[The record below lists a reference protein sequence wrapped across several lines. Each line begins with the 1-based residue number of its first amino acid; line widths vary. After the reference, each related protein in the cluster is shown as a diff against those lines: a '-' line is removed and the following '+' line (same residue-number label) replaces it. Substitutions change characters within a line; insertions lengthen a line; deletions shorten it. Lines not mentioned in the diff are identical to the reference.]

1 MPCLEPPSP
10 SGTRSRRTREIL
22 EKFSSGKGQRPVA
35 SLPRAGCRASTTV
48 DSGHQPPARASA
60 RASPPPPATA
70 HHASRRHRPAREPRV
85 AVELRGWGKPKQD
98 VLIDDHETTGLR
110 IVFRQWP
117 VGYDPLSKGEKPYQT
132 PAPSDNLRRAVY

>member
-1 MPCLEPPSP
+1 
-10 SGTRSRRTREIL
+10 
-22 EKFSSGKGQRPVA
+22 
-35 SLPRAGCRASTTV
+35 V

-132 PAPSDNLRRAVY
+132 PAPSDKSVHGKLALPPLKDPTPHKNGDGAH